1 VFKNVF
7 IDSLPM
13 RVNEN
18 FGLSRKNF
26 SLFKNFHIACH
37 KESIGFQQENI
48 RLCRKAISCLAGDNA
63 LLIKVIPKPC
73 GNLSFTDI

>member
-1 VFKNVF
+1 
-7 IDSLPM
+7 M

-18 FGLSRKNF
+18 FWLNRKNF

-48 RLCRKAISCLAGDNA
+48 CLCRKAMSCLAGDNA

-73 GNLSFTDI
+73 GNLSFTDILIIQLPAV